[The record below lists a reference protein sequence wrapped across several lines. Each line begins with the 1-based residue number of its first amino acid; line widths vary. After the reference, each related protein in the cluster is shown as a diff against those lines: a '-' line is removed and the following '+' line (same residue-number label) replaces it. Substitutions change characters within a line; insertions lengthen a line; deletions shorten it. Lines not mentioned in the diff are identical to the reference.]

1 MKLVYIKSW
10 TENKIIIIE
19 SMGNL
24 LQTTKS
30 RRGKT
35 KKSIRDVG
43 LR

>member
-1 MKLVYIKSW
+1 MKLINIKSW
-10 TENKIIIIE
+10 TESKIIIE